1 LSYVCIN
8 KTKNILK
15 YLIVLITRQGDNL
28 EKNKARRQPLEKDV
42 RDKPRQHGR
51 AKFHLSYRVSWLKIS
66 TWFSSQPNL
75 KGRAGFHPSYMVF
88 GLRISNLVFFITKS
102 KMKGRVPP

>member
-28 EKNKARRQPLEKDV
+28 EKNKARRQPLEKD
-42 RDKPRQHGR
+42 GR
-51 AKFHLSYRVSWLKIS
+51 ETTLGKTR
-66 TWFSSQPNL
+66 
-75 KGRAGFHPSYMVF
+75 
-88 GLRISNLVFFITKS
+88 
-102 KMKGRVPP
+102 